1 MNVFDEILTQEELDE
16 LYEELKQER
25 EAYREQQ
32 RAGID
37 MIVVFDN
44 SESDRFCGCYRSW
57 C

>member
-1 MNVFDEILTQEELDE
+1 MNVFDEILTQAELDE

-37 MIVVFDN
+37 MIVVFDD
-44 SESDRFCGCYRSW
+44 SDRDQFCGCYRA
-57 C
+57 CY